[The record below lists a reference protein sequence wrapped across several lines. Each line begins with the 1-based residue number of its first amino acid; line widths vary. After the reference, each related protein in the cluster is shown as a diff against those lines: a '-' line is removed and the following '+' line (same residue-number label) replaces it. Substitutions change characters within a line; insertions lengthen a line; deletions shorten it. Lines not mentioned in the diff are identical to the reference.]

1 MSLPVPVLAL
11 LLLLIALAA
20 CSSPP
25 DTPQAPALQQ
35 STEAAAE
42 PSAAPSP
49 TPPSVPTRA
58 AGEVPE
64 DPEREWVTDRIGAV
78 VSLYD
83 LTTEGVGAIKSLDLR
98 WMQDQP
104 GFFGSFG
111 FKSWTG
117 VGEARPIG
125 VMHEIS
131 HAYWGLFPVTE
142 FPHLSWDMP
151 GGDEISPAMKSYHRD
166 VLEFMKQPPDG
177 FELLRNHLR
186 NLPEL
191 SATNRAPLL
200 HTIEADAIYITAG
213 DLELLPPILRKYW
226 DRFLE
231 PGPFHSWDEA
241 FLWYQSLAGE
251 DRTLA
256 NGYIAFEHFD
266 LSDYGVLKAR
276 EPTLPRENVKGVL
289 QGEERQRLQDFVE
302 LFDLLVAAT
311 TQHREDF
318 RFWRW
323 YLRDK
328 VELHGKHPDLIAS
341 LNLPR
346 SDEVVSALDFLV
358 GLRDKGPEE
367 KADLAIRELASQP
380 FLAHFIPT
388 LDDLSLLK
396 LFTSDADLPEGAT
409 LKGTANFVESLKA
422 IAPHIDAILE
432 AGRRDSSRGAE
443 KLASYLADVDFE
455 AKESLQLFFEVLQG
469 SDGPTAREIVAA
481 LEDSLLRRL
490 LVAVPAKLRGL
501 LEPGRF
507 LEFLNVTQ
515 ESPQGEISQGIREMI
530 AYPSGNFRI
539 DEPFLNEICG
549 VVAAR
554 GRNAP
559 LETLDLIASSPFPL
573 ERFIRLHSQVAV
585 DILAQDLDTTARL
598 VKASDPVTFPPARL
612 AYRLIYADPQFA
624 ALVVEHLDEQG
635 EAQLVLEAVAYLAFD
650 FDRLQSFP
658 SLPISLERDGQFLE
672 HLLEE
677 SGEIWLENRI
687 RDAVLLYGERAE
699 RSEVPADFLPAYERT
714 LKAAASELEDTEAR
728 GTLEGIIGRV
738 FQ

>member
-1 MSLPVPVLAL
+1 MPVLAL

-35 STEAAAE
+35 ATEAAGA
-42 PSAAPSP
+42 PSTVPSP
-49 TPPSVPTRA
+49 TSSSVPARA
-58 AGEVPE
+58 TGEVPE
-64 DPEREWVTDRIGAV
+64 DPEQEWVTDRIGAV

-83 LTTEGVGAIKSLDLR
+83 LTPEGVSAIKSLDLR

-131 HAYWGLFPVTE
+131 HAYWGLFPVTG
-142 FPHLSWDMP
+142 FPQLSWDVP
-151 GGDEISPAMKSYHRD
+151 RGDEISPAMKSYHKD
-166 VLEFMKQPPDG
+166 VLEFMKQPPDRY
-177 FELLRNHLR
+177 ELLRNHLR

-191 SATNRAPLL
+191 SAANTAPLL
-200 HTIEADAIYITAG
+200 HTIEADAIYTTVG

-241 FLWYQSLAGE
+241 FRWYQSLAGE

-276 EPTLPRENVKGVL
+276 EPTLPREDVNKVL
-289 QGEERQRLQDFVE
+289 QGEERQRLRDFVE

-318 RFWRW
+318 RFWRG

-328 VELHGKHPDLIAS
+328 VELHGKHPQLVAS
-341 LNLPR
+341 LPLPR
-346 SDEVVSALDFLV
+346 SEEIVSALDFLV
-358 GLRDKGPEE
+358 ELRGKGPEE
-367 KADLAIRELASQP
+367 KADLAIQELVNQP

-388 LDDLSLLK
+388 LDDLTLLK
-396 LFTSDADLPEGAT
+396 LFTSDAELPEGAT

-422 IAPHIDAILE
+422 IAPHIDTILE

-443 KLASYLADVDFE
+443 ELASYLADVDFE
-455 AKESLQLFFEVLQG
+455 EKEPLRLFFEVLQG
-469 SDGPTAREIVAA
+469 SDGLTASEVVAA

-501 LEPGRF
+501 LEPDRF
-507 LEFLNVTQ
+507 LKFLDITPESSQ
-515 ESPQGEISQGIREMI
+515 EEIGQGIREMI

-539 DEPFLNEICG
+539 DEPFLNEMYR
-549 VVAAR
+549 VVATR

-559 LETLDLIASSPFPL
+559 LETLDLIAISPFPL
-573 ERFIRLHSQVAV
+573 ERFIRLHPQAAV
-585 DILAQDLDTTARL
+585 DILAQNLDTTTRL

-612 AYRLIYADPQFA
+612 VYRLIYADPQFA
-624 ALVVEHLDEQG
+624 ALVVERLDEQG
-635 EAQLVLEAVAYLAFD
+635 EAQLVLEALAHLAFD
-650 FDRLQSFP
+650 YDRLESFP

-672 HLLEE
+672 RLRQVM
-677 SGEIWLENRI
+677 GEMWLEDRI
-687 RDAVLLYGERAE
+687 GDAVLLYGERAE
-699 RSEVPADFLPAYERT
+699 RSEVQADFVPAYEKT
-714 LKAAASELEDTEAR
+714 LKAAAAELEDIEAR
-728 GTLEGIIGRV
+728 NTLEGIIGRM
-738 FQ
+738 FR